1 MRGIGRTPVNA
12 SSKDGRLSWA
22 IGRARSAASL
32 GRWRG
37 AMSVRYVEK
46 MAPRFVVETVD
57 GHEQIRIKAQR
68 NLFLMLFL
76 LVWICGWTFGGISAM
91 KALTVSFQPFL
102 VFWLG
107 GWALG
112 WVVVVATLGWMLSG
126 AEIVRVIGSDLE
138 ISYNLFGFTRRKL
151 FRGSDIRDLS
161 AYAIPI
167 FGRYSQMS
175 LPFLPGNK
183 SGCVKF
189 SYGART
195 MYLGAGLDESEGR
208 LIVERLRKRLP
219 ASAATS
225 A

>member
-1 MRGIGRTPVNA
+1 
-12 SSKDGRLSWA
+12 
-22 IGRARSAASL
+22 
-32 GRWRG
+32 
-37 AMSVRYVEK
+37 MSVRYEEK
-46 MAPRFVVETVD
+46 KAPRFVVETVD
-57 GHEQIRIKAQR
+57 GREQITIKAQR

-91 KALTVSFQPFL
+91 KALTLGFQPFL
-102 VFWLG
+102 AFWLA

-138 ISYNLFGFTRRKL
+138 VGYRLFGFTRRKL
-151 FRGSDIRDLS
+151 FRGGDIRDFR
-161 AYAIPI
+161 AYASPA
-167 FGRYSQMS
+167 FGRYNQSS
-175 LPFLPGNK
+175 PPFLPGNK

-208 LIVERLRKRLP
+208 LIVDRLRKRLP
-219 ASAATS
+219 AAATNS
-225 A
+225 E